1 MNERIGN
8 NTNQKLLS
16 GQGTNKMPVA
26 NQDVVV
32 ENVAER
38 RYLWT
43 ARAFAVITAIS
54 LSCNFIL
61 ILTINQIFPLYRIEP
76 FLLTFQDKNEQVY
89 HINTIDKTLNSDKS
103 ITEALVREYVLLRS
117 TFETDLAEM
126 ESRWL
131 QGGPVQ
137 EMSSDVIYM
146 DFINNTAKRAIDK
159 IKKESFTRDIRIIT
173 INEISEG
180 QWQVEYEAKDM
191 YPASS
196 KPQLSYWIASLKI
209 KYKTKSIKY
218 KERMK
223 NPIGFTVESYSLSR
237 SKVN

>member
-1 MNERIGN
+1 MNERLGN

-16 GQGTNKMPVA
+16 GQAGRPAQNA
-26 NQDVVV
+26 SQDVVI

-54 LSCNFIL
+54 LCCNFIL

-76 FLLTFQDKNEQVY
+76 FLLTFKDKNEQVY
-89 HINTIDKTLNSDKS
+89 HINTIDKALNSDKS

-117 TFETDLAEM
+117 TFDTDISEM

-131 QGGPVQ
+131 QGGPIQ
-137 EMSSDVIYM
+137 EMSSDGIYL
-146 DFINNTAKRAIDK
+146 DFINNTAKRAMEVIRKD
-159 IKKESFTRDIRIIT
+159 SLTRDIRIIT
-173 INEISEG
+173 INEISDG
-180 QWQVEYEAKDM
+180 IWQVEYEAKDM
-191 YPASS
+191 YPASY
-196 KPQLSYWIASLKI
+196 KPQLSYWVASLTVKYRTKVI
-209 KYKTKSIKY
+209 KYS
-218 KERMK
+218 ERMK